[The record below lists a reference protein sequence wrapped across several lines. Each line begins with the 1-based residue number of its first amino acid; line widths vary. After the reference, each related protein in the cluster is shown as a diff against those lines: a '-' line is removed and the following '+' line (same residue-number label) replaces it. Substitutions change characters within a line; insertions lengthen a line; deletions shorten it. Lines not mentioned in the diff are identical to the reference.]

1 MDIDGISEST
11 IEKFTAKGFI
21 KEPVDFFRL
30 DRHRKEIEEMEG
42 FGERSYKNL
51 SAAIEK
57 ARKTTASR
65 FLYSLGITGIGS
77 ANAKLIA
84 KHCNNNWQRIE
95 NLSRRAYKCQWIEK

>member
-1 MDIDGISEST
+1 
-11 IEKFTAKGFI
+11 
-21 KEPVDFFRL
+21 
-30 DRHRKEIEEMEG
+30 MEG

-84 KHCNNNWQRIE
+84 KHCNNNWQI
-95 NLSRRAYKCQWIEK
+95 I